1 MMTGWSSTN
10 FVIFV
15 PIAYPRWPPQ
25 GNNSL
30 PLDPYGNFIQ
40 RPFFEK
46 LLDKLNIL
54 HYVNVP
60 WMVLHLIYYFGADW
74 KSNMVARAN
83 NVF

>member
-1 MMTGWSSTN
+1 MMTGWSSTK

-30 PLDPYGNFIQ
+30 PLDPMGISFK

-46 LLDKLNIL
+46 LLDKLNVL
-54 HYVNVP
+54 LYVNVL

-74 KSNMVARAN
+74 KSNMAAMAN

>member
-1 MMTGWSSTN
+1 MMTGWFSTK

-25 GNNSL
+25 GNNNL
-30 PLDPYGNFIQ
+30 PLDPMGFHSMT
-40 RPFFEK
+40 FFEK
-46 LLDKLNIL
+46 LLDK
-54 HYVNVP
+54 VNVP

-74 KSNMVARAN
+74 KSNMAARAN